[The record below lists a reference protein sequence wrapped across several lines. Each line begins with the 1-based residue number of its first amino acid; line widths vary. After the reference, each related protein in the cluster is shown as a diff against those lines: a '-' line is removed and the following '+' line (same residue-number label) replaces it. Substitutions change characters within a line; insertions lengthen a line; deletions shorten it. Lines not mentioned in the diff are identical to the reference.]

1 MHDTKLP
8 FGSRLAPGIFHRLT
22 QAVRCMME
30 RRGFTVVVYLDD
42 FFLCAPTLSECALA
56 MSILTK
62 LLRSQGFQ
70 INWNKVVDPTQ
81 CIVFLGI
88 EIDSRSMCKR
98 LPADKLT

>member
-8 FGSRLAPGIFHRLT
+8 CGSRLAPGIFHRLT
-22 QAVRCMME
+22 QAVRRMME
-30 RRGFTVVVYLDD
+30 RRGFTVAVYLDD
-42 FFLCAPTLSECALA
+42 FFLCAPTLSEFALA
-56 MSILTK
+56 MSILIK
-62 LLRSQGFQ
+62 LLRSLGFQ

-88 EIDSRSMCKR
+88 EIDYRSMCKR